1 MTKALGKGGIALT
14 RDMLMA
20 APAAAVAMK
29 DCCAC
34 LQPKEK
40 AQYSKSQWSKGEK
53 RMCAACVAEKKS
65 PEQQRAAAKE
75 SRRQRSQLTEAAVQ
89 ALDSQISTPRGDDAM
104 SIAES
109 LATTAVSIESTNHL
123 RERKA
128 ERGIDKRELQLAVK
142 HGTRTYDEATGN
154 LQFRFQG
161 VCYVTDPS
169 GRIGVTSWVEST
181 STRPAM
187 VTLFICSGRQTKGQ
201 CDPRNPAA
209 AEAVATTLL
218 LRELDGDSAPP
229 FYLMSLETYEPMPS
243 DGAAPGE
250 QYVVMLLGPFHHIS
264 PMVNDRVAWPP
275 TEARYK
281 LKPIAPARGHSRAK
295 GEPQPP
301 KPHAWLE
308 LSANKYRIPS
318 DLFTL
323 AMRLRMG
330 VPANPAS
337 EEQQV
342 GEATTRDVEGDTHA
356 AANLARKNAA
366 AREHMSEAGAKL
378 MRVYHALQEEG
389 RLAELTQIGQMIHAL
404 DAMEKEI
411 RKSDRVD
418 GRANNPLRKGVV
430 GPESFADIATKTRE
444 AIESYD
450 LNWKQPGSTA
460 TLAELKGRPELNE
473 TTCKLLKFDRS
484 AGRWQVRLPT
494 GECIRV
500 KPANMHPF
508 RAKPKVMA

>member
-1 MTKALGKGGIALT
+1 MADA
-14 RDMLMA
+14 MA

-29 DCCAC
+29 ACSAC

-53 RMCAACVAEKKS
+53 RICAACMAVKQS
-65 PEQQRAAAKE
+65 PEQQRALAAE
-75 SRRQRSQLTEAAVQ
+75 RQRSQLSQAAVQ
-89 ALDSQISTPRGDDAM
+89 ALDSQTSTPRSDDAM

-109 LATTAVSIESTNHL
+109 MATTAVSIESTNHL

-142 HGTRTYDEATGN
+142 HGTRTVDEATGN
-154 LQFRFQG
+154 LQFRFNG

-181 STRPAM
+181 ATRSAM
-187 VTLFICSGRQTKGQ
+187 VTLMICSGKHTKGQ

-250 QYVVMLLGPFHHIS
+250 QYVVMLLGPFYHIS
-264 PMVNDRVAWPP
+264 PMVNCHMAWPP
-275 TEARYK
+275 TEARYE
-281 LKPIAPARGHSRAK
+281 LKPIAPARFQGRAK
-295 GEPQPP
+295 GPP
-301 KPHAWLE
+301 KPHAWME
-308 LSANKYRIPS
+308 LSALKYQIPS

-330 VPANPAS
+330 APAKPAS
-337 EEQQV
+337 KESQV
-342 GEATTRDVEGDTHA
+342 GEATTRDVEGETHA

-366 AREHMSEAGAKL
+366 EREHMSEADAKL
-378 MRVYHALQEEG
+378 MRVYHALEEEG
-389 RLAELTQIGQMIHAL
+389 RLAELTQIGQMISQL
-404 DAMEKEI
+404 DYMEKEI
-411 RKSDRVD
+411 RKTDRVR
-418 GRANNPLRKGVV
+418 GSANNPLRKGCM
-430 GPESFADIATKTRE
+430 GPESYADLATKTRE
-444 AIESYD
+444 AIERYD
-450 LNWKQPGSTA
+450 LDWKQPGRAA
-460 TLAELKGRPELNE
+460 TLAELNGRPELNE
-473 TTCKLLKFDRS
+473 TTCQLLKFDRS

-494 GECIRV
+494 GECIKV